1 MSTFGTK
8 QTFTN
13 KWSLLL
19 NHAERNS
26 KAATMNGMLNRP
38 AKFKKHLPL
47 DCSTLDFLALVGR

>member
-1 MSTFGTK
+1 MQIIDETQARYLGIDAQVTP
-8 QTFTN
+8 
-13 KWSLLL
+13 
-19 NHAERNS
+19 RNS